1 MLLGICLLLLFA
13 VVVLA
18 VRLAVRRRALRAAAR
33 QLRERTE
40 EHSTAR
46 LLLDGPDC
54 GAEELLC
61 ALNALLES
69 HERERM
75 AVRERE
81 EQLREQ
87 IASLSH
93 DLRTPLTAVQGY
105 CQLLRQADLSEE
117 DRQAY
122 LAVLEER
129 AAFLQR
135 LINDFYE
142 LSRLES
148 GAVAL
153 EREPV
158 SLSACVASLLADH
171 YDALEQ
177 RNFQV
182 EVWLSEGLPDLLGDG
197 EAVRRI
203 LQNLMRNSLEHG
215 SGSLFVEAVLRD
227 DRVCLRWENGGA
239 ALTEEEL
246 SRVFDRCYTRDAAR
260 SGQNMGLGLAIAKAL
275 AKEMGAAIW
284 AELQEDRFAVCI
296 SWKRAR

>member
-1 MLLGICLLLLFA
+1 VLWGVCLLLLL
-13 VVVLA
+13 VILVLIC
-18 VRLAVRRRALRAAAR
+18 RLAVQRRALRAAAR

-54 GAEELLC
+54 GAEELLSE
-61 ALNALLES
+61 LNTLLES
-69 HERERM
+69 CEHERM
-75 AVRERE
+75 AVKERE
-81 EQLREQ
+81 KQLRDQ

-105 CQLLRQADLSEE
+105 CQLLCRQGLTEE
-117 DRQAY
+117 ERRAY
-122 LAVLEER
+122 LAILAER
-129 AAFLQR
+129 TAFLQG

-148 GAVAL
+148 GTITL
-153 EREPV
+153 ERVPV
-158 SLSACVASLLADH
+158 SLANCVAAVLADH

-182 EVWLSEGLPDLLGDG
+182 EVRLPERLPDLLGDD

-215 SGSLFVEAVLRD
+215 NKTLSVEAAWREG
-227 DRVCLRWENGGA
+227 RVCLRWENGGA
-239 ALTEEEL
+239 SLTEEDL
-246 SRVFDRCYTRDAAR
+246 PRVFERYYTTDAAR
-260 SGQNMGLGLAIAKAL
+260 SGQNMGLGLAITRAL
-275 AKEMGAAIW
+275 AVEMGAEIW

-296 SWKRAR
+296 SWKKAR